1 MSRTLAERTQN
12 AYDMAKIPTR
22 SFFANAVYLEIALWA
37 YDLVMA
43 FKAMCL
49 PESFQHWTLA
59 TLRREFWSLPAQWV
73 RTGN

>member
-1 MSRTLAERTQN
+1 MTITDLLIDAHETAKEHGWWDEYFTATEFGP

-43 FKAMCL
+43 FKALCL
-49 PESFQHWTLA
+49 P
-59 TLRREFWSLPAQWV
+59 
-73 RTGN
+73 